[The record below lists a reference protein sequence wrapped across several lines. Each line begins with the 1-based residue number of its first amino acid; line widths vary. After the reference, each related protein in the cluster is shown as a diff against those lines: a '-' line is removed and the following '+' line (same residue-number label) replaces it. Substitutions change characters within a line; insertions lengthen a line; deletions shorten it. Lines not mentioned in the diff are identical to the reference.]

1 MDLTSLFVT
10 LGIALG
16 LGLLVGLQ
24 REHVAAPL
32 GGIRTFPLI
41 TILGSSCALLAQS
54 FGGWVVAAGLIAVAS
69 LIILGNFIEVHAGTR
84 DPGLTTEVAMLLMFV
99 VGAYLVIGSRGVA
112 IAIGS
117 GVAILLQFKG
127 ELHGIARKLGK
138 EDLKAMMQF
147 ALISFIILPILPN
160 RTYGP
165 YDVLNPRKTWL
176 MVVLIVGIS
185 LTGYVAY
192 KFLGAKAGLILGG
205 ILGGLISSTAT
216 TVSYARRT
224 RESPS
229 LASVGALIIV
239 IASTILY
246 LRIIAEIA
254 TVAPHFV
261 WIAGP
266 PIIVLVVL
274 LTLAAGGLWFWTRHE
289 KNILP
294 KQGNP
299 SELKAALVFA
309 LIYSAV
315 LFAVAAVKE
324 KFGQQG
330 LFVVAI
336 LSGLTDVDAITLSI
350 SQLVNSSRL
359 DASAGWRLI
368 VSASLSNLV
377 FKGAMVG
384 FLGDR
389 ELLKKI
395 LLPFSVVLAGGI
407 AIVLFWPG

>member
-24 REHVAAPL
+24 REHVASPL

-41 TILGSSCALLAQS
+41 TILGSACALLAQS
-54 FGGWVVAAGLIAVAS
+54 FGGWVLAAGVVAVAS
-69 LIILGNFIEVHAGTR
+69 LIIVGNIIEVRSGTR
-84 DPGLTTEVAMLLMFV
+84 APGLTTEIAMLLMFA
-99 VGAYLVIGSRGVA
+99 VGAYLVIGSREIA

-246 LRIIAEIA
+246 LRILVEIA
-254 TVAPHFV
+254 TVAPQFV

-266 PIIVLVVL
+266 PIIVMVL
-274 LTLAAGGLWFWTRHE
+274 LLALAAAGLWFWARHE
-289 KNILP
+289 KNTLP
-294 KQGNP
+294 EQGNP

-324 KFGQQG
+324 NFGQQG
-330 LFVVAI
+330 LFIVAI

-350 SQLVNSSRL
+350 SQLVGNSRL

-377 FKGAMVG
+377 FKGAIVG
-384 FLGDR
+384 VLGGR
-389 ELLKKI
+389 QLLKRI
-395 LLPFSVVLAGGI
+395 LVPFSVVLAGGI
-407 AIVLFWPG
+407 AIVLLWPA